1 MGMSGNDKLFIVEL
15 FLKHA
20 EEHFKTLLMYGGEEL
35 HIVRTVIESPLRDGS
50 FVEAIVVTCVM
61 SNSQSVKGKAFII
74 TTSAPFKSDFVHI
87 TIEEDQKRLVEKMIP
102 YGKMVLREFG
112 DYVIQFLADFK
123 KRKAI
128 S

>member
-1 MGMSGNDKLFIVEL
+1 
-15 FLKHA
+15 
-20 EEHFKTLLMYGGEEL
+20 MYGGEEL

-112 DYVIQFLADFK
+112 NYVLEYIADFK
-123 KRKAI
+123 KRKGI
-128 S
+128 SQ